1 MTTQT
6 AKYEQMIQD
15 LRVQLRPQREWG
27 EGRGLFLVIGHFLN
41 GIAGGAWLM
50 SLVFD
55 SLAGLTV
62 AFVLA
67 ALGGLAHLCFL
78 GRPERFW
85 RMVSRMKSAWISR
98 GFLGLSLFL
107 AGAFLYLVPQ
117 LIPAAPWSAGSLIA
131 QTGYVLAF
139 VGMITLIGYMGFVY
153 TASKAIPFWNS
164 PLHPV
169 LYIGH
174 ALRGGV
180 AALLVVA
187 AFSAPAGGAEQELL
201 WMWIAVTS
209 AVAVLF
215 AIEMHGAF
223 TSGNV
228 AARGSVRTLLAGS
241 MAVYFY
247 IGTLAV
253 GVAVPAWLVFSG
265 WHSLLHAR
273 DFMALIGVASAVGDF
288 FLKYS
293 VIRAG
298 THLPLWTRL
307 RPQI

>member
-6 AKYEQMIQD
+6 AKYEQLIQD

-50 SLVFD
+50 GLIFD
-55 SLAGLTV
+55 SVAGLSV
-62 AFVLA
+62 AFVMA
-67 ALGGLAHLCFL
+67 ALGGLAHLGFL

-107 AGAFLYLVPQ
+107 AGGFLYLVPQ
-117 LIPAAPWSAGSLIA
+117 LLPMSPWGAGSIIA

-139 VGMITLIGYMGFVY
+139 FGMITLIGYMGFVY
-153 TASKAIPFWNS
+153 TSSKAIPFWNS

-187 AFSAPAGGAEQELL
+187 AFSAPEAGLEQQLL

-223 TSGNV
+223 TSGNE
-228 AARGSVRTLLAGS
+228 AARGSVRTLLAGN

-253 GVAVPAWLVFSG
+253 GVAVPAWLVSSG
-265 WHSLLHAR
+265 WHSLHAH
-273 DFMALIGVASAVGDF
+273 DVMAFVGVASAIGDF

-298 THLPLWTRL
+298 THLPLWSPTAPR
-307 RPQI
+307 R

>member
-1 MTTQT
+1 MTTQS
-6 AKYEQMIQD
+6 AKYEQLIQD

-41 GIAGGAWLM
+41 GIAGGTWLM

-55 SLAGLTV
+55 SLAGTAV
-62 AFVLA
+62 AFAMA
-67 ALGGLAHLCFL
+67 ALGGAAHLGFL

-85 RMVSRMKSAWISR
+85 RMVTRMKSAWISR

-107 AGAFLYLVPQ
+107 AGGFLYLVPQ
-117 LIPAAPWSAGSLIA
+117 FFSWAPWSPASLLA
-131 QTGYVLAF
+131 QIGYIFAF
-139 VGMITLIGYMGFVY
+139 AGMIVLIGYMGFVY

-187 AFSAPAGGAEQELL
+187 AFSAPEAGLEQQLL
-201 WMWIAVTS
+201 WLWIAVTS

-228 AARGSVRTLLAGS
+228 AARGSVRKLLAGS

-247 IGTLAV
+247 VGTLAV
-253 GVAVPAWLVFSG
+253 GVAVPAWLVLAD
-265 WHSLLHAR
+265 WHSVHTR
-273 DFMALIGVASAVGDF
+273 DVMALIGIASAIGDF

-298 THLPLWTRL
+298 THLPLWIPTARQ
-307 RPQI
+307 R

>member
-1 MTTQT
+1 MS
-6 AKYEQMIQD
+6 
-15 LRVQLRPQREWG
+15 PWG
-27 EGRGLFLVIGHFLN
+27 
-41 GIAGGAWLM
+41 
-50 SLVFD
+50 
-55 SLAGLTV
+55 
-62 AFVLA
+62 
-67 ALGGLAHLCFL
+67 
-78 GRPERFW
+78 
-85 RMVSRMKSAWISR
+85 
-98 GFLGLSLFL
+98 
-107 AGAFLYLVPQ
+107 
-117 LIPAAPWSAGSLIA
+117 AGSIIA

-139 VGMITLIGYMGFVY
+139 FGMITLIGYMGFVY
-153 TASKAIPFWNS
+153 TSSKAIPFWNS

-187 AFSAPAGGAEQELL
+187 AFSAPEAGLEQQLL

-223 TSGNV
+223 TSGNE
-228 AARGSVRTLLAGS
+228 AARGSVRTLLAGN

-253 GVAVPAWLVFSG
+253 GVAVPAWLVSSG
-265 WHSLLHAR
+265 WHSLHAH
-273 DFMALIGVASAVGDF
+273 DVMAFVGVASAIGDF

-298 THLPLWTRL
+298 THLPLWSPTAPR
-307 RPQI
+307 R

>member
-107 AGAFLYLVPQ
+107 AGAFLYLVPL

-209 AVAVLF
+209 TVAVLF

-223 TSGNV
+223 TSGNE

>member
-1 MTTQT
+1 MTTQS
-6 AKYEQMIQD
+6 AKYDQLIQD

-55 SLAGLTV
+55 SPAGLAL
-62 AFVLA
+62 AFAMA
-67 ALGGLAHLCFL
+67 ALGGAAHLCFL

-107 AGAFLYLVPQ
+107 AGGFLYLVP
-117 LIPAAPWSAGSLIA
+117 LLVPGAPWSTDSLLG

-139 VGMITLIGYMGFVY
+139 AGMVILIGYMGFVY
-153 TASKAIPFWNS
+153 TNSKAIPFWNS

-180 AALLVVA
+180 AALLVVSAFGALVA
-187 AFSAPAGGAEQELL
+187 APEQQLL

-209 AVAVLF
+209 VVAVLF
-215 AIEMHGAF
+215 AIDMHGAF

-228 AARGSVRTLLAGS
+228 AARGSVRELLAGS

-253 GVAVPAWLVFSG
+253 GVAVPAWLMLADWNSV
-265 WHSLLHAR
+265 HAR
-273 DFMALIGVASAVGDF
+273 EVMALIGVASAIGDF

-298 THLPLWTRL
+298 THLPLWVPTAPR
-307 RPQI
+307 R

>member
-6 AKYEQMIQD
+6 AKYEQLIQD

-55 SLAGLTV
+55 SVAGLAV
-62 AFVLA
+62 GFVMA
-67 ALGGLAHLCFL
+67 ALGGTAHLCFL

-85 RMVSRMKSAWISR
+85 RMVWRMKSSWISR

-107 AGAFLYLVPQ
+107 TGAFLYLVP
-117 LIPAAPWSAGSLIA
+117 LFLPGAPWNAGSLLG

-139 VGMITLIGYMGFVY
+139 AGMIILIGYMGFVY

-187 AFSAPAGGAEQELL
+187 AFGAPSAAPEQQLL

-209 AVAVLF
+209 AVALLF

-228 AARGSVRTLLAGS
+228 AARGSVHKLLAGS
-241 MAVYFY
+241 MAWYFY

-253 GVAVPAWLVFSG
+253 GVAVPAWLVLAG
-265 WHSLLHAR
+265 WHSVHSR
-273 DFMALIGVASAVGDF
+273 DVMALIGIASAIGDF
-288 FLKYS
+288 FMKYS

-298 THLPLWTRL
+298 THLPLWIPAAPR
-307 RPQI
+307 R